1 MKENKYD
8 NPAFFDQYSK
18 MERSTKGLAAAGEWH
33 VLKTMLPDFNGKRV
47 LDLGCGFGWHC
58 QYAAAH
64 GAKSVLGIDLS
75 ANMLKEAQRLTTA
88 PQVEYRQMAIED
100 IDFPAD
106 SFDIVISS
114 LAFHY
119 VQSFADVVAKI
130 KTALVDGGHFVFSAE
145 HPIFTAQGTQDWYYD
160 ENQQPMFWPV
170 DRYFDESVRT
180 ASFLGEA
187 VQKYHKTMSTYINT
201 LLQQGFEL
209 TAIAEPDPDP
219 ELLKVHPEYKDELRR
234 PMFLLLSAINHK

>member
-33 VLKTMLPDFNGKRV
+33 VLKTMLPDFTGKRV

-64 GAKSVLGIDLS
+64 GAQSVLGIDLS
-75 ANMLKEAQRLTTA
+75 AKMLNEAHRLTNA

-100 IDFPAD
+100 IDFAAD
-106 SFDIVISS
+106 SFDIIISS

-130 KTALVDGGHFVFSAE
+130 KTILVDGGSFVFSVE

-160 ENQQPMFWPV
+160 EQHQSIFWPV
-170 DRYFDESVRT
+170 DRYFDESIRESV
-180 ASFLGEA
+180 FLGEQ
-187 VQKYHKTMSTYINT
+187 VQKYHRTMSTYIST

-209 TAIAEPDPDP
+209 KAIAEPEPDP

-234 PMFLLLSAINHK
+234 PMFLLISAVNHK